1 MYDFDFALSFAG
13 EDRNFAVQLAAL
25 LKDKGARV
33 FYDMDFAADLWG
45 KDLYQEFQRIYGNDS
60 KFFVP
65 FISKHYIAK
74 NWPKHELKQAQ
85 ARDFKSDDEYIL
97 PLRIDDSELPGLN
110 DTSGYLDLRSTSI
123 SEVANLCMQKLTG
136 NLIGPM
142 SSRVSNEVRLYQWL
156 RERNPDAVTALESGE
171 AQLLLRVAT
180 NRSQQLIQLIASVG
194 NPLCQGEDMR
204 NTLMNG
210 GFGPP
215 GCFGSVDAEPHT
227 TFLLQ
232 FSSDFIAR
240 VRA

>member
-13 EDRNFAVQLAAL
+13 EDRDFALQLKAL

-45 KDLYQEFQRIYGNDS
+45 KDLYQEFQRIYGEQS

-65 FISKHYIAK
+65 FISKHYIDK

-85 ARDFKSDDEYIL
+85 ARDFKTDEEYIL
-97 PLRIDDSELPGLN
+97 PLRIDDSNLPGLN
-110 DTSGYLDLRSTSI
+110 DTVGYLDLRSTSI
-123 SEVANLCMQKLTG
+123 PEVANLCMQKLSG
-136 NLIGPM
+136 NLVGPM
-142 SSRVSNEVRLYQWL
+142 SSRISNEVRLYQWL
-156 RERNPDAVTALESGE
+156 RERNPDAITALESG
-171 AQLLLRVAT
+171 ATQILIRVAT
-180 NRSQQLIQLIASVG
+180 NRSQQLIKLIESVG
-194 NPLCQGEDMR
+194 HSLCQGQDKK
-204 NTLMNG
+204 NIIING

-215 GCFGSVDAEPHT
+215 GCMGSVDPEPHT
-227 TFLLQ
+227 TFFLQ